1 LSSTQAHDDDVL
13 IRVRGLRRVFSKGD
27 NQVIALDHIDLDV
40 RRGEFVSVMGPSGSG
55 KSTFMHLLGGL
66 DRPDGGT
73 YTLAGQA
80 ISGLDDRDLSRIRN
94 RRIGFVFQTF
104 NLLGDSTA
112 AENIALPLV
121 YSGVPRSVRAECGRV
136 SATAMGIGSR
146 LNHRP
151 SELSGGQVQRVAI
164 ARALANGPELILA
177 DEPTGN
183 LDTHTG
189 EEIMSIFARLH
200 KQGSTIIM
208 VTHDERLARYGD
220 RIIRLVDGH
229 VTSDERIPDS
239 ERVRPA
245 EEHQHIEIAR
255 PPAKEL
261 THRLD
266 WFDLIRMGIR
276 EGLLRHLGRTALT
289 MLGVMFG
296 VAAVIA
302 MSSISEGAKRKAVQQ
317 IEAMGARTVRV
328 QARKIEGDELMRART
343 KGVQGLS
350 LADADAIQSV
360 CPAVVSL
367 ARIKRVYA
375 DVMVGQKRLTATVLA
390 TTPEYPDVTNFH
402 HARGTF
408 ITAED
413 VDNALPRC
421 VIGPA
426 IARQAFGNNDP
437 IGQRILIGQT
447 SYRVVGVM
455 ESKTAGLAEMTSVST
470 RELDSHIYI
479 PLSSAMLRVKRDP
492 DAPELDEI
500 AVLVRDAETVGD
512 TGKLIR
518 RILIRR
524 HRAVEDFSLTVPEEI
539 LEARKQT
546 QFIFN
551 VVMISIAG
559 ISLLVGGIGIMNIM
573 LANVTERT
581 REIGIRRAV
590 GAGEGEIRKQFLV
603 EAVCISLAGGVLGI
617 LLGFIFGG
625 GISLFADFPTA
636 FSIPAILLAFVVSVA
651 VGVIFGFYP
660 AYKAARL
667 DPIQALRY
675 E

>member
-1 LSSTQAHDDDVL
+1 MPADDGIL

-27 NQVIALDHIDLDV
+27 TQVVALDHVDLDV
-40 RRGEFVSVMGPSGSG
+40 RHGEFVSVMGPSGSG
-55 KSTFMHLLGGL
+55 KSTLMHLLGCL
-66 DRPDGGT
+66 DRPDDGSYVLGEH
-73 YTLAGQA
+73 QV
-80 ISGLDDRDLSRIRN
+80 SGLSDRELSRIRN
-94 RRIGFVFQTF
+94 RRMGFVFQTF

-121 YSGVPRSVRAECGRV
+121 YSGVPRSVRAQCGIV
-136 SATAMGIGSR
+136 SATAMGIGAR

-183 LDTHTG
+183 LDSHTG
-189 EEIMSIFARLH
+189 EEIMAIFARLH

-220 RIIRLVDGH
+220 RIIQLVDGH
-229 VTSDERIPDS
+229 IVSDERVPDHL
-239 ERVRPA
+239 RVTPA
-245 EEHQHIEIAR
+245 AEHNHIEIAK
-255 PPAKEL
+255 PPAEEL

-317 IEAMGARTVRV
+317 IEAMGARTIRV
-328 QARKIEGDELMRART
+328 QARKIEGDELMRAHA

-350 LADADAIQSV
+350 LADAAAIQDGR
-360 CPAVVSL
+360 CPAVVGV
-367 ARIKRVYA
+367 APIKRVYA
-375 DVMVGQKRLTATVLA
+375 DVMVGKKKLSATVLA
-390 TTPEYPDVTNFH
+390 TTPDYPEVTNFH

-408 ITAED
+408 ITADE
-413 VDNALPRC
+413 VGLSLPQC
-421 VIGPA
+421 VIGPTV
-426 IARQAFGNNDP
+426 ARQAFGNEDP
-437 IGQRILIGQT
+437 LGHSILIGDT
-447 SYRVVGVM
+447 SYRIIGVM
-455 ESKTAGLAEMTSVST
+455 ESKTAGLTEMTSVST
-470 RELDSHIYI
+470 RELDSHVYI
-479 PLSSAMLRVKRDP
+479 PLTAAMLRVKRDP

-500 AVLVRDAETVGD
+500 AVLVRDAETVTE
-512 TGKLIR
+512 TGKFIR
-518 RILIRR
+518 RIISRR
-524 HRAVEDFSLTVPEEI
+524 HRSVDDFALTVPEEI

-590 GAGEGEIRKQFLV
+590 GAGQGEIRKQFLV
-603 EAVCISLAGGVLGI
+603 EAVCISLAGGLLGI
-617 LLGFIFGG
+617 LVGFIFGG

-636 FSIPAILLAFVVSVA
+636 FSLPAILLAFVVSVG
-651 VGVIFGFYP
+651 VGVLFGSYP
-660 AYKAARL
+660 AYKAAKL